1 MNPRVRII
9 AEAGVNH
16 NGSLEMAKDLVRA
29 AARAG
34 ADAVK
39 FQTFKAGLLA
49 TKAAP
54 KATYQLRSTP
64 RDESQLEMLA
74 RLELDEAAHKTVSS
88 FAREV
93 GIEFMSSAFD
103 VASQDMLVRGCN
115 IRTIKIPSGELTNPV
130 LLLDAAKRGLPVLLS
145 TGMSTLDEI
154 RTALAVLA
162 FGYVGK
168 DGRPCREAFQTALRS
183 AAGRKALAKV
193 TLLHCVSAYP
203 APESETNLLA
213 MDTLRREFGLPVG
226 FSDHSVGICVPI
238 AAAALGA
245 AVIEKHLTLD
255 RSLAGPDHAAS
266 LEPGEFAE
274 MVACVKATVSALGN
288 GVKAPQSSERDTA
301 TASRRSI
308 IAATPIKRGEAF
320 TLQNLSTAR
329 PGTGISA
336 AEYWDWIGETAH
348 RDFDAGELIS

>member
-1 MNPRVRII
+1 MKRGMRII

-39 FQTFKAGLLA
+39 FQTFKASLLA

-54 KATYQLRSTP
+54 KATYQLRTTP
-64 RDESQLEMLA
+64 LDESQLEMLA
-74 RLELDEAAHKTVSS
+74 KLELDEAAHKILSS
-88 FAREV
+88 FAREA

-103 VASQDMLVRGCN
+103 VASQDMLVRRCEV
-115 IRTIKIPSGELTNPV
+115 RTIKIPSGELTNPV
-130 LLLDAAKRGLPVLLS
+130 LLL
-145 TGMSTLDEI
+145 
-154 RTALAVLA
+154 A
-162 FGYVGK
+162 FGYLWK
-168 DGRPCREAFQTALRS
+168 DERPCRDAFHTAFDS
-183 AAGRKALAKV
+183 VEGRQALGKV

-226 FSDHSVGICVPI
+226 FSDHSAGICLPV

-245 AVIEKHLTLD
+245 VVIEKHLTLD

-266 LEPGEFAE
+266 LEPDEFAE
-274 MVACVKATVSALGN
+274 MVACVKSAVSALGS
-288 GVKAPQSSERDTA
+288 GRKAPQPSERDTA

-308 IAATPIKRGEAF
+308 IAARPIRRGEPF
-320 TLQNLSTAR
+320 TVQNLSTAR
-329 PGTGISA
+329 PGTGVPA
-336 AEYWDWIGETAH
+336 AEYWDWIGETAR
-348 RDFDAGELIS
+348 RDFDTGELIS

>member
-1 MNPRVRII
+1 MKRGMRII

-29 AARAG
+29 AVRAG

-39 FQTFKAGLLA
+39 FQTFKASLLA

-54 KATYQLRSTP
+54 KATYQLRTTP
-64 RDESQLEMLA
+64 LDESQLEMLA
-74 RLELDEAAHKTVSS
+74 KLELDEAAHKILSS
-88 FAREV
+88 FAREA

-103 VASQDMLVRGCN
+103 VASQDMLVRRCEV
-115 IRTIKIPSGELTNPV
+115 RTIKIPSGELTNPV

-154 RTALAVLA
+154 RTALGVLA
-162 FGYVGK
+162 FGYLGK
-168 DGRPCREAFQTALRS
+168 DERPCRDAFHTAFDS
-183 AAGRKALAKV
+183 VEGRQALGKV

-226 FSDHSVGICVPI
+226 FSDHSAGICLPI

-245 AVIEKHLTLD
+245 VVIEKHLTLD

-266 LEPGEFAE
+266 LEPDEFAE
-274 MVACVKATVSALGN
+274 MVACVKSAVSALGS
-288 GVKAPQSSERDTA
+288 GRKAPQPSERDTA

-308 IAATPIKRGEAF
+308 IAARPIRRGEPF
-320 TLQNLSTAR
+320 TVQNLSTAR
-329 PGTGISA
+329 PGTGVPA
-336 AEYWDWIGETAH
+336 AEYWDWIGETAR
-348 RDFDAGELIS
+348 RDFDTGELIS